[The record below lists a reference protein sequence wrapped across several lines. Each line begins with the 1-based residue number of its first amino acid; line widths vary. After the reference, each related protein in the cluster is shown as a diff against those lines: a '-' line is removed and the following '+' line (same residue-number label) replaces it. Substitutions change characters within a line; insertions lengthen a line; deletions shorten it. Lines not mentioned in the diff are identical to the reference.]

1 MKFIIV
7 LIGHFLGD
15 FVFQNAKMANDKIE
29 NRKIM
34 LKHWLIYGLSLLPFM
49 IWYGEW
55 WNVLIF
61 FAIGFF
67 THAII
72 DWARTGLERKR
83 FKKQPFWLFI
93 IDQILHISILL
104 VLSHFLPQTNGL
116 GNWVVDLAKK
126 HIPGGELGAILIVAL
141 GYIICLNP
149 TGILVKKVFL
159 KLGYQK
165 EDVPTDE
172 SQTKAQISGY
182 AIGMLERVCVF
193 TLTLLGQ
200 YTAISFVIAAKSLAR
215 MKQFEEKD
223 FAEKYLVGTLLSVVI
238 ALLLGI
244 AVNLARGA

>member
-1 MKFIIV
+1 
-7 LIGHFLGD
+7 
-15 FVFQNAKMANDKIE
+15 
-29 NRKIM
+29 
-34 LKHWLIYGLSLLPFM
+34 
-49 IWYGEW
+49 
-55 WNVLIF
+55 
-61 FAIGFF
+61 
-67 THAII
+67 
-72 DWARTGLERKR
+72 
-83 FKKQPFWLFI
+83 
-93 IDQILHISILL
+93 
-104 VLSHFLPQTNGL
+104 
-116 GNWVVDLAKK
+116 
-126 HIPGGELGAILIVAL
+126 
-141 GYIICLNP
+141 
-149 TGILVKKVFL
+149 LVKKVFL